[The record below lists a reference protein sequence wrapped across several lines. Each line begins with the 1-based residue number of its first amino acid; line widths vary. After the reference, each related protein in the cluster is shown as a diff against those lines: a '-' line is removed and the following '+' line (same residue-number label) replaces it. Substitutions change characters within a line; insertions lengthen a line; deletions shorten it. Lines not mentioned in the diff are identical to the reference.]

1 MRKFLKL
8 LAWTVLLLVVLFDIG
23 LLLGMRLPREHT
35 VVRTMRLGA
44 PRQAVWQAIT
54 DFSKQPEWRA
64 NLKSV
69 ERLPDRDGLP
79 VWRESY
85 KRMGSETLVTEQ
97 FIPPTY
103 LVRTIADDKG
113 PMSGSWEFS
122 LLTNPVGGG
131 TAISLTER
139 GSVRNP
145 FVRFIA
151 HDVMKYRYI
160 DKYLRQLA
168 AKFGE
173 KPNIGSR

>member
-35 VVRTMRLGA
+35 VVRTMMLGA

-97 FIPPTY
+97 FIPPT
-103 LVRTIADDKG
+103 LNHDIADSECDLDYVPNRGRSARVNRLAITTRAIG
-113 PMSGSWEFS
+113 PTYSVVVLGS
-122 LLTNPVGGG
+122 P
-131 TAISLTER
+131 
-139 GSVRNP
+139 P
-145 FVRFIA
+145 
-151 HDVMKYRYI
+151 D
-160 DKYLRQLA
+160 
-168 AKFGE
+168 
-173 KPNIGSR
+173 P

>member
-54 DFSKQPEWRA
+54 DFSKQTEWRA

-131 TAISLTER
+131 TAITLTER